1 MKAPATDAGARRPRH
16 LGIRPRILA
25 WYVVLLTLAT
35 GFTIVLERN
44 ALLSGLDQRIQQELE
59 QEVDEFRRLIGGT
72 APDGS
77 CYAARQP
84 DGTCE
89 VGLDPTTGA
98 PFGTDVASAFDTFLR
113 RSIPGEH
120 ETFVTFVDDQF
131 HAASIDEPPIALQEV
146 PAIADLVRGL
156 GQPDQRDI
164 DTVAGPVRLLAVPVG
179 PVESRAVFMVA
190 QFLEPQLAQVS
201 ESARIA
207 IIANLIVLGVASVLA
222 YLATGRLLRPVRLV
236 TETANTISETD
247 LSQRIRVDGDDEI
260 SQLARTFNAMLDRLE
275 DAFASQRRFFDDAGH
290 ELRTPITIV
299 RGNLELLPEEPE
311 ARARALRIV
320 TAELDRMARMVQ
332 DLLTLAKSE
341 RPDFLSSEPIELR
354 AVVADAHEM
363 AQALA
368 PRDWTREIRA
378 SATIEADAQRLRQAI
393 VQLADNAI
401 DHTEPGDRI
410 SIGCDVDGTDVVL
423 WVSDTGVGIAQEDQD
438 RIFDR
443 FTRGTNPRHEGTG
456 LGLSI
461 VAAIADAHGGD
472 VAVRSD
478 PGSGATFTLRLPRQ
492 RDPGRE
498 HIVGP
503 S

>member
-1 MKAPATDAGARRPRH
+1 MSAPTRSTRARGWRQ

-25 WYVVLLTLAT
+25 WYVVLLALAT
-35 GFTIVLERN
+35 GFTIALERN
-44 ALLSGLDQRIQQELE
+44 ALINTLDQRVQSELD
-59 QEVDEFRRLIGGT
+59 QEVDEFRRLLGGP
-72 APDGS
+72 APDGR

-89 VGLDPTTGA
+89 VGLDPSTGE
-98 PFGTDVASAFDTFLR
+98 PFGSDLAAAFDTFLR

-120 ETFVTFVDDQF
+120 ETMLTFLDGAF
-131 HAASIDEPPIALQEV
+131 HAASIDTPAIALQEV
-146 PAIADLVRGL
+146 PAVLELVGGL
-156 GQPDQRDI
+156 DEPDQRDI
-164 DTVAGPVRLLAVPVG
+164 GTAAGPVRLQAVPVG
-179 PVESRAVFMVA
+179 PSDADAVFVVA
-190 QFLEPQLAQVS
+190 QFLEPQLAQVR

-207 IIANLIVLGVASVLA
+207 IIANLIVLGAASVLA

-247 LSQRIRVDGDDEI
+247 LSRRIAVDGDDEI
-260 SQLARTFNAMLDRLE
+260 SELARTFNAMLDRLE
-275 DAFASQRRFFDDAGH
+275 EAFASQRRFFDDAGH

-311 ARARALRIV
+311 ARARALTIV

-341 RPDFLSSEPIELR
+341 RPDFLSTEPVELH
-354 AVVADAHEM
+354 ALVTDAHEM

-368 PRDWTREIRA
+368 PRDWTCEAR
-378 SATIEADAQRLRQAI
+378 ADATVDADPQRLRQAI
-393 VQLADNAI
+393 MQLAANAT

-410 SIGCDVDGTDVVL
+410 SIGCDVDGSDAVL
-423 WVSDTGVGIAQEDQD
+423 WVSDTGVGIAREDQA

-443 FTRGTNPRHEGTG
+443 FSRGSNPRGEGTG

-461 VAAIADAHGGD
+461 VAAIADAHGGR
-472 VAVRSD
+472 VVVRSD
-478 PGSGATFTLRLPRQ
+478 PGSGATFTLRIPRR
-492 RDPGRE
+492 RDPTGR
-498 HIVGP
+498 HATGQP
-503 S
+503 